1 MEELTE
7 YEKDVLDTFKKLIKN
22 AGAITCYHFG
32 EETIFPARTTIAK
45 RGDKWVSYIYE
56 KGEYGGF
63 REYDD
68 VYDLVIDT
76 FDGLGPN
83 LSYYFINN
91 LPSKE
96 EFKSRHKQ
104 K

>member
-7 YEKDVLDTFKKLIKN
+7 YEKDVLDTFKILVKN
-22 AGAITCYHFG
+22 AGASTFYHFG
-32 EETIFPARTTIAK
+32 EETIFPARLTIAK

-56 KGEYGGF
+56 RGEYSGF

-68 VYDLVIDT
+68 VYDAVIDS

-83 LSYYFINN
+83 LSYYFIDN
-91 LPSKE
+91 LPKKE
-96 EFKSRHKQ
+96 EFKGKHKQ
-104 K
+104 R